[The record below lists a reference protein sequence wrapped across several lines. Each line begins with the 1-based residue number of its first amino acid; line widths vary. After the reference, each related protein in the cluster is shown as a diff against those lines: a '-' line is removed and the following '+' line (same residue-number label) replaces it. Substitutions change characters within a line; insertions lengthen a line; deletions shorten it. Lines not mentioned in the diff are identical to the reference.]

1 MVNNYGID
9 ERTPKLAGEAAE
21 GVMGIQDVAYWGEN
35 VPGMKT
41 LMDFHNKQHPNDTPA
56 RLALHARLA
65 WVIVAAE
72 AIKRAGR
79 QSRRA
84 SR

>member
-1 MVNNYGID
+1 MVLKDSYKLGLKTKYVVNNYGID

-41 LMDFHNKQHPNDTPA
+41 LMDVPRTSTTAATPTP
-56 RLALHARLA
+56 RPTC
-65 WVIVAAE
+65 
-72 AIKRAGR
+72 AGG
-79 QSRRA
+79 SG
-84 SR
+84 